1 MVLPVPT
8 NSISFNFPNFTSND
22 PRINL
27 QGYSVR
33 NGSFIEVTRNS
44 GGSVGRAI
52 YSEAIQLWDATTG
65 RMTDFDTSFI
75 INGHDETIAGDGM
88 AFFLASFGSTLPPN
102 SSGGGLG
109 LLTRNISQNNLATN
123 QIVAV
128 EFDSFKNQYDPSSD
142 HVGINV
148 NSVVSVATV
157 LLADGSISDG
167 RKANAW
173 VTYNSATERLSVFL
187 SYGNNPV
194 FSGSDSILFH
204 IVDLSKVLPER
215 ITVGFSASNGRR
227 TEIHRVLS
235 WQFNSTPELIDEKT
249 CEGRTDGKGKGI
261 ATELAVGLG
270 VVLGVLGCGLGF
282 AFFICW
288 KKWRTSRKVTGDAR
302 NNADSSM
309 DYAFQNGTGP
319 KRGGF
324 GGVYKGFLSD
334 LNLNVAVK
342 RVSQGSQ
349 QGKKEYQSEV
359 KIISQLRHR
368 NLVQLIGW
376 CHVKNELLLVYEF
389 MPKRSLDKHLFRGVN
404 ILTWETRYRIALG
417 LAFALSY
424 LHEDWEQCVLHR
436 DIKTSNVMLDSEFN
450 AKLGDFGLAR
460 LVDHAKGSKTTA
472 VAGTRGY
479 LAPECFKTRKSTK
492 ESDVYSFG
500 IVALDIACGRRPV
513 EATTG
518 VSSVGWVW
526 GLYGGGKLLDAAD
539 EKLNKKFNEVEMQQ
553 LMIVGLWCAHP
564 DSKLRPLATQVIR
577 VLKFESPLPKLP
589 LELPNPVYRQA
600 KVSAPCFSSLAVH
613 ACILPNTGLKQSPV
627 MALYNTLLSNAH
639 LHFSI
644 FLFIG
649 TILSVFPNTTAKPI
663 SFAFP
668 STPNKDNELIHLQGD
683 SVLADNTI
691 QLTINATTG
700 SVGRATYSKRIKMW
714 DATTKT
720 VADFST
726 HFSFVVDTKNNTNS
740 NHVDGIAFFLM
751 PYPSEI
757 PPDLGGG
764 YLGLMSSNI
773 TQSDQQIVVVEFD
786 TYQNS
791 WDTSPDHVGIN
802 INNSIMS
809 VASESLYTNS
819 MKNGA
824 IANASISYNSTTKIL
839 DVTLTYNHSTG
850 TISASLHHNVDLRTV
865 LPENIRV
872 GFSAASTG
880 TVFSC
885 QKILSWEFRSN
896 IQKRSRVLSSEL
908 IVGLIVGLDVFGCL
922 IGFTIFIWWRRKRRL
937 ARKSDLDAAN
947 SDGAMD
953 DAFEEG
959 AGPKRFLYSE
969 LVYATN
975 NFHEAG
981 KLGEGGFG
989 GVYRGFLSGIGLDI
1003 AVKRISKGSQQGK
1016 REYQSEVRIISQLR
1030 HRNLV
1035 QLLDYNAKLGDFG
1048 LARLV
1053 DHQLG
1058 SQTTVL
1064 AGTMGYL
1071 APECI
1076 YTSKSSKESDVYSF
1090 GIVAL
1095 EIACGR
1101 KPVEQNKENLVD
1113 CVWELYA
1120 NGKIVEAADGRL
1132 NMDFDMQQMERLLV
1146 LGLWCAHPDPTT
1158 RPTIRQVKN
1167 LLNYESSLVNLP
1179 TKLPS
1184 PVYDYAPRLQMCK
1197 LAFASSCGD
1206 YSHSQT
1212 NGSQCRCSSC
1222 SNAVSLGK
1230 VAVWDYYGRGDLLDA
1245 ADKKLKREFN
1255 ELEMEQLM
1263 VLGLWCAS
1271 PEPKSRPLATQVIN
1285 FLKFESPSPKPLLE
1299 LPPPP
1304 VYCRAAANVPNY
1316 HSSSADLT
1324 DTFTGR

>member
-1 MVLPVPT
+1 M
-8 NSISFNFPNFTSND
+8 I
-22 PRINL
+22 
-27 QGYSVR
+27 
-33 NGSFIEVTRNS
+33 
-44 GGSVGRAI
+44 
-52 YSEAIQLWDATTG
+52 
-65 RMTDFDTSFI
+65 
-75 INGHDETIAGDGM
+75 
-88 AFFLASFGSTLPPN
+88 FLL
-102 SSGGGLG
+102 
-109 LLTRNISQNNLATN
+109 
-123 QIVAV
+123 
-128 EFDSFKNQYDPSSD
+128 
-142 HVGINV
+142 
-148 NSVVSVATV
+148 
-157 LLADGSISDG
+157 
-167 RKANAW
+167 
-173 VTYNSATERLSVFL
+173 
-187 SYGNNPV
+187 
-194 FSGSDSILFH
+194 
-204 IVDLSKVLPER
+204 
-215 ITVGFSASNGRR
+215 
-227 TEIHRVLS
+227 
-235 WQFNSTPELIDEKT
+235 
-249 CEGRTDGKGKGI
+249 
-261 ATELAVGLG
+261 
-270 VVLGVLGCGLGF
+270 
-282 AFFICW
+282 
-288 KKWRTSRKVTGDAR
+288 
-302 NNADSSM
+302 
-309 DYAFQNGTGP
+309 
-319 KRGGF
+319 
-324 GGVYKGFLSD
+324 
-334 LNLNVAVK
+334 
-342 RVSQGSQ
+342 
-349 QGKKEYQSEV
+349 
-359 KIISQLRHR
+359 
-368 NLVQLIGW
+368 
-376 CHVKNELLLVYEF
+376 
-389 MPKRSLDKHLFRGVN
+389 
-404 ILTWETRYRIALG
+404 
-417 LAFALSY
+417 
-424 LHEDWEQCVLHR
+424 
-436 DIKTSNVMLDSEFN
+436 
-450 AKLGDFGLAR
+450 
-460 LVDHAKGSKTTA
+460 
-472 VAGTRGY
+472 
-479 LAPECFKTRKSTK
+479 
-492 ESDVYSFG
+492 
-500 IVALDIACGRRPV
+500 
-513 EATTG
+513 
-518 VSSVGWVW
+518 
-526 GLYGGGKLLDAAD
+526 
-539 EKLNKKFNEVEMQQ
+539 
-553 LMIVGLWCAHP
+553 
-564 DSKLRPLATQVIR
+564 
-577 VLKFESPLPKLP
+577 
-589 LELPNPVYRQA
+589 
-600 KVSAPCFSSLAVH
+600 VH

-1035 QLLDYNAKLGDFG
+1035 QLLGWSHERNELLLVYEFMPNQSLDKHLFCGVNVLTWDVRYKIALGLASALLYLHELWEQCVLHRDIKASNVMLDSDYNAKLGDFG

-1222 SNAVSLGK
+1222 SNA
-1230 VAVWDYYGRGDLLDA
+1230 
-1245 ADKKLKREFN
+1245 
-1255 ELEMEQLM
+1255 
-1263 VLGLWCAS
+1263 GLS
-1271 PEPKSRPLATQVIN
+1271 QSSTK
-1285 FLKFESPSPKPLLE
+1285 PSF
-1299 LPPPP
+1299 
-1304 VYCRAAANVPNY
+1304 Y
-1316 HSSSADLT
+1316 SSSSDSLVHSCKI
-1324 DTFTGR
+1324 